1 MVVLRISH
9 YNAVFM
15 LSLRYPCATL
25 DFGFNW
31 SRIGPPLVCI
41 DSPLIGG
48 INTNGGLGTMLKEFA
63 TIHYFSGQ

>member
-31 SRIGPPLVCI
+31 SRIGPPLV
-41 DSPLIGG
+41 LIPPGG